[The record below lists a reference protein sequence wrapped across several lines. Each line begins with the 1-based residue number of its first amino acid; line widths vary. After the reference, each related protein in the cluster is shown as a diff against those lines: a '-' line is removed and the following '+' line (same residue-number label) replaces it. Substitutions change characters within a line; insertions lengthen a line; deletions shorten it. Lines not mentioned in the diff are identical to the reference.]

1 MTLKYIIDKTLNEG
15 IAEVAGQK
23 GLNLPSLNNYL
34 KEAKIQLK
42 NKNNLEE
49 FKKQYPN
56 LNIFINRA
64 FTMYNK
70 VLQNGYQ
77 VDNTKNNFDNSIMP
91 ILKNFYN
98 SL

>member
-23 GLNLPSLNNYL
+23 GLNLQSLNNYL
-34 KEAKIQLK
+34 KEVKIQLK
-42 NKNNLEE
+42 NKKKLEK

-64 FTMYNK
+64 FAMYNK